1 MLTHLSFSFYL
12 AIFLIGPFII
22 FLKFYKISD
31 VKKRNRF
38 CSLTFIVLFSIIFLS
53 RYLYKEVYCCHAR
66 VEDETISSFFLR
78 CGVPPYQFRYYY
90 DHGFTKEEISK
101 NAFEEL
107 PTLPYSHS
115 DREEVLK
122 IYIKRL
128 KELPDENNSILE

>member
-1 MLTHLSFSFYL
+1 MHLSFSFYL
-12 AIFLIGPFII
+12 AILLIYSLFVS
-22 FLKFYKISD
+22 LKFHKISD
-31 VKKRNRF
+31 EKKQKKYF
-38 CSLTFIVLFSIIFLS
+38 FFTFIVLFSIIFLS
-53 RYLYKEVYCCHAR
+53 RYLYKEVYCCHSR
-66 VEDETISSFFLR
+66 DKDETISSFFLR
-78 CGVPPYQFRYYY
+78 CGVPPYRFRYYY

-128 KELPDENNSILE
+128 AELPDDK